1 MSIESINQVFS
12 LSWENIVC
20 NVVLW
25 RKERG
30 FKIKQTL
37 ECWEIFHL
45 HFFFYF
51 FFLVLLI
58 PPLIPCFLPFF
69 RSPLFH
75 VSHPCCIGS
84 KCNDFIQNCLNV
96 LQYWEAYMLA
106 NFSFCV
112 VSPLDQNN
120 HHLWPFLQSPS
131 LWASPG
137 EMGHN
142 IDFRPTGIEI
152 LWNIERKLGE
162 TSSRL

>member
-12 LSWENIVC
+12 LYWENIVC

-51 FFLVLLI
+51 FFFVLLI
-58 PPLIPCFLPFF
+58 PPLIPCFPPFS

-75 VSHPCCIGS
+75 ASHPCCIGS

-120 HHLWPFLQSPS
+120 PPS
-131 LWASPG
+131 LALSPITLFMSFPPVRWG
-137 EMGHN
+137 TTLISDLQG
-142 IDFRPTGIEI
+142 
-152 LWNIERKLGE
+152 
-162 TSSRL
+162 